1 MRLNRNM
8 QAMRIYD
15 GYRKNLEVQ
24 SKSYSAISSG
34 YKINKYM
41 DDPNAK
47 AKSDKLN
54 LEIRGLEMA
63 SRNIQD
69 STSLIQTT
77 DSSMQTITEG
87 LQKIRE
93 LLVQAG
99 GNNGDGDKLVIQ
111 NEIDEMINHITYT
124 ANSSTMNGVKMLNE
138 DNGSRDTVSL
148 LIGITSESIV
158 ELPTYNLTAEGLGLV
173 DSNGVSQISTS
184 DIGGGLAKIDQTID
198 MVSAARNKYGAIC
211 VRMESTYDSSEAMI
225 IRVQGAEASITGAD
239 IALEM
244 VEYSKNSLLV
254 ESGLSMMAQANQ
266 LPQEI
271 LQILRDI

>member
-1 MRLNRNM
+1 
-8 QAMRIYD
+8 
-15 GYRKNLEVQ
+15 
-24 SKSYSAISSG
+24 
-34 YKINKYM
+34 M

-54 LEIRGLEMA
+54 MEIRGLQMA

-77 DSSMQTITEG
+77 DSSMQTISEG
-87 LQKIRE
+87 LQRIRE

-99 GNNGDGDKLVIQ
+99 GNNGDSDKLIIQ

-124 ANSSTMNGVKMLNE
+124 ANSSSMNGVKMLNE
-138 DNGSRDTVSL
+138 NNGSTDTVSL
-148 LIGITSESIV
+148 LIGVTSESIV
-158 ELPTYNLTAEGLGLV
+158 ELPTYNFTAEGLGLV
-173 DSNGVSQISTS
+173 DSNGVSQISAS
-184 DIGGGLAKIDQTID
+184 DVGGGLTKIDQTID
-198 MVSAARNKYGAIC
+198 VVSGARNKYGAIC
-211 VRMESTYDSSEAMI
+211 VRMESTYNSSEEMI

-254 ESGLSMMAQANQ
+254 DSGLSMMTQANQ